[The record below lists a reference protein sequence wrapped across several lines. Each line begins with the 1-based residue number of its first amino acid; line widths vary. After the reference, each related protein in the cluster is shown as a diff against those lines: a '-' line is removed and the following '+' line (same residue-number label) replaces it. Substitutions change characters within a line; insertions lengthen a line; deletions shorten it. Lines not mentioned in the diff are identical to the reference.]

1 MYDSSFF
8 TLRYRYRELLSSFL
22 STSVPSTN
30 DRYAL
35 IWNCKRSNTYC
46 IRKKGILKTPLD
58 NKRLPRNFKQ
68 IHKLILICFHLFR
81 LLKTFSYSALN
92 IAGSRYCYRW
102 SSFHLKAKS
111 NPGIFTP
118 THLEST
124 FKKLCICYR
133 SNLISVKVLFNLGW
147 FSIYFVF

>member
-8 TLRYRYRELLSSFL
+8 MLRYRYRELLSSFL

-46 IRKKGILKTPLD
+46 IRKKRHTQNTSRQQTTP
-58 NKRLPRNFKQ
+58 KEKQ
-68 IHKLILICFHLFR
+68 IHKLIIICFHLFR
-81 LLKTFSYSALN
+81 LLTTFSYSPLN
-92 IAGSRYCYRW
+92 ISGSWLSKPLSTVSYCYRW
-102 SSFHLKAKS
+102 SLPHRKAKS
-111 NPGIFTP
+111 SPRIFTP

-124 FKKLCICYR
+124 KNYVYVTGQF
-133 SNLISVKVLFNLGW
+133 
-147 FSIYFVF
+147 YFR

>member
-8 TLRYRYRELLSSFL
+8 MLRHRYRELLSSFL

-46 IRKKGILKTPLD
+46 IRKKRHTQNTSRQQTTP
-58 NKRLPRNFKQ
+58 KEKQ
-68 IHKLILICFHLFR
+68 IRQLIMRNLLPLIPIVNHLF
-81 LLKTFSYSALN
+81 LFSTEHCW
-92 IAGSRYCYRW
+92 IMVVRW
-102 SSFHLKAKS
+102 SLFHCKAKS
-111 NPGIFTP
+111 SPRIFTP

-124 FKKLCICYR
+124 KKLCICYR
-133 SNLISVKVLFNLGW
+133 SNLISGKVWFNLGW
-147 FSIYFVF
+147 FSISFVV